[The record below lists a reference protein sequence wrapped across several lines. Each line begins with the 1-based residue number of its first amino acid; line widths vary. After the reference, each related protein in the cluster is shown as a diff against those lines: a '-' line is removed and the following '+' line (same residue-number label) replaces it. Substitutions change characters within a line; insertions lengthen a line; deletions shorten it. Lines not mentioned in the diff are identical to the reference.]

1 MLATI
6 DHASNPSLYRTVN
19 YDPLRDFAAIAT
31 LARIPGLLVVPADSR
46 AKSVQDLV
54 VLARAQPGRLNFASG
69 GNASQAHFGGEMFKQ
84 LAAVDIVHV
93 PECTHDEGGPAAGI

>member
-1 MLATI
+1 MLGIARP
-6 DHASNPSLYRTVN
+6 DRHASRQCVWRNDQPARRTR
-19 YDPLRDFAAIAT
+19 P
-31 LARIPGLLVVPADSR
+31 ARPPADSP

-54 VLARAQPGRLNFASG
+54 ALARAQPGGLNFASG
-69 GNASQAHFGGEMFKQ
+69 GNGSQAHFGGEMFKQ